1 VTTTDAGGPLEVV
14 ADRRTGL
21 VCEPRGAALA
31 EACALHPGNVVYR
44 LRALWLA
51 LRGRE

>member
-1 VTTTDAGGPLEVV
+1 VRRQARRWARLASARLAAGDA
-14 ADRRTGL
+14 
-21 VCEPRGAALA
+21 RGARAALA
-31 EACALHPGNVVYR
+31 EARALRPNHLAYR

>member
-1 VTTTDAGGPLEVV
+1 MVKLGSSGPVASSARLEAGDG
-14 ADRRTGL
+14 
-21 VCEPRGAALA
+21 RGARVALA
-31 EACALHPGNVVYR
+31 EARALHPGNVVYR